1 MGMQAVLRVLYPPAC
16 FCCGEGV
23 ASGGL
28 CGPCWRDTPFVTGAV
43 CDRCGTPVPGA
54 EDAEACDDCLR
65 MLPPWDQGRAALI
78 YGDNARRMV
87 LALKHGDRQDLIAPA
102 ARWMA
107 QAVAPILRPDMLVAP
122 VPLHW
127 TRLIRRRFNQSALLA
142 TGLARAT
149 GLTAAPALLTRTRRT
164 ASQDGRGAA
173 ARFENVSGAMRVR
186 RPQAV
191 PGRAV
196 LLVDDVMTT
205 GATLAAAAEAC
216 RDAGA
221 AYVAVAVLARVV
233 KTP

>member
-1 MGMQAVLRVLYPPAC
+1 MM
-16 FCCGEGV
+16 
-23 ASGGL
+23 
-28 CGPCWRDTPFVTGAV
+28 
-43 CDRCGTPVPGA
+43 
-54 EDAEACDDCLR
+54 
-65 MLPPWDQGRAALI
+65 PPWDRGRAALI

-102 ARWMA
+102 SRWIA
-107 QAVAPILRPDMLVAP
+107 QAAGPILRPDMLVAP

-142 TGLARAT
+142 KGLAKVA
-149 GLTAAPALLTRTRRT
+149 GLTASPALLTRTRRT
-164 ASQDGRGAA
+164 ASQDGRSAA
-173 ARFENVSGAMRVR
+173 MRFENVSGAIRVR
-186 RPQAV
+186 TPQAV
-191 PGRAV
+191 TGRAV

-221 AYVAVAVLARVV
+221 TYVAVAVLARVV